1 YEVGEHD
8 PLTEVNLAYLLDHY
22 QDPAVAI
29 WDSRSEEEFSGVRA
43 FAQKAGHIPGAIHYE
58 WTDPMDKQ
66 NNLRLR
72 PLDEIRAEL
81 EARGITPDK
90 EVICHCQTHH
100 RSSFSWLVGKILG
113 YPTLRGYAG
122 SWAEWGNH
130 PDTPAEKSE

>member
-1 YEVGEHD
+1 
-8 PLTEVNLAYLLDHY
+8 
-22 QDPAVAI
+22 
-29 WDSRSEEEFSGVRA
+29 
-43 FAQKAGHIPGAIHYE
+43 
-58 WTDPMDKQ
+58 MDKQ